1 MAICGIISASYARS
15 RARNSRPARIAS
27 ADEGFSSFRTVLC
40 RRCTSCFANMD
51 FNDRQS
57 RITSGTDSGSNL
69 LTSMTTYSD
78 DYVLAYNYTNATDAA
93 LGRPTSI
100 SDSTGTLASF
110 VYIGTG
116 TQELNQTDNQAGISL
131 VVTLNQFGQVYN
143 QDWTIYVHRR
153 PLAGT
158 TPLG

>member
-1 MAICGIISASYARS
+1 
-15 RARNSRPARIAS
+15 
-27 ADEGFSSFRTVLC
+27 
-40 RRCTSCFANMD
+40 MD